1 MSTAT
6 TRALRAALAPA
17 PEDDAVRL
25 LTAAEV
31 AQLAGRSTSW
41 AHRLIA
47 AGITDPRGLRSVSIG
62 RDGHGRPVRRV
73 RVDDWN
79 TYVNGLDG
87 R

>member
-1 MSTAT
+1 MSTT
-6 TRALRAALAPA
+6 TRALRSAPAAA

-31 AQLAGRSTSW
+31 GRLAGHSARW

-47 AGITDPRGLRSVSIG
+47 AGVTDPRGLRSIVLG

-73 RVDDWN
+73 RIDDWN
-79 TYVNGLDG
+79 AYVDSLDG